1 MITRPKGRGILQ
13 QRQLLIPM
21 QDFVFLALLHYII
34 TNHFF
39 IAMFSDCACKIS
51 VRPELSAPQFLFYMR
66 ASFEYLL
73 CSYTLYDP
81 YNNLGHAIGGNT
93 LHKKMNMILITA
105 NFQKIYL
112 VSLFNFQA
120 DLFQNLVNRLIN
132 YRTSVFRW
140 KNKVIQ
146 QYSDIMAFMDVFTHS
161 PIIRTPQ
168 AAGN

>member
-34 TNHFF
+34 TNHFL
-39 IAMFSDCACKIS
+39 IAMFPNCACKIS
-51 VRPELSAPQFLFYMR
+51 VRPELSSPQLLFYLW
-66 ASFEYLL
+66 ASFENLP
-73 CSYTLYDP
+73 CSNALYDP
-81 YNNLGHAIGGNT
+81 YNLCHAIGGNT
-93 LHKKMNMILITA
+93 LHKKMYMILITA
-105 NFQKIYL
+105 YFQKIYL

-161 PIIRTPQ
+161 PIILTPQ